1 MVDPYFSLE
10 KCNTHSIPAPFP
22 ILFLIF
28 PSSPRNFLSKRLM
41 EGTTSGHSCKICAN
55 ATSCLR
61 RGGREKSRIAKTS
74 TRFRKKTSIPYQK
87 EHGRLNQDYL
97 TRKKQTFYLLCRRV
111 GFGLYISQTFRSVSH
126 RKTHPPGVTR
136 FTKKPSLSWKV
147 TWSKIPNS

>member
-61 RGGREKSRIAKTS
+61 RGGARKITNRENIHEVQ
-74 TRFRKKTSIPYQK
+74 KKNIHSLSKRTWEIEP
-87 EHGRLNQDYL
+87 RLFNK
-97 TRKKQTFYLLCRRV
+97 KKQTFYLLCRRV